1 MEEEEENAWY
11 LLVLLVHQSLLGAE
25 HHWHNCSLLGGEL
38 HAQYDKGVCVNAGQL
53 PQLGQHT
60 HHQYHQDTMRQ
71 LFCMWGVVV
80 VESIFYCVYIFFR
93 WRTNMLINFLN
104 YDCLFSNLS
113 GGKYTLHHSVPE
125 GDHTAAY

>member
-1 MEEEEENAWY
+1 M
-11 LLVLLVHQSLLGAE
+11 LGSSL
-25 HHWHNCSLLGGEL
+25 SL
-38 HAQYDKGVCVNAGQL
+38 AS
-53 PQLGQHT
+53 T
-60 HHQYHQDTMRQ
+60 HIITTTRDTMRH

-80 VESIFYCVYIFFR
+80 VESIFYCVHIFFR

-113 GGKYTLHHSVPE
+113 GGKDTLHHSVPE